1 MSLACF
7 ARLPALLLW
16 LCCLFWAPAVLAQS
30 TLPDGVQVIDTVE
43 FTYWN
48 ATTPP
53 PPDTPWQTLTL
64 PYNTRDNVAGNSP
77 QAEGSAY
84 VWFRFALDQPA
95 REGRYSLYF
104 WRFNMALAVYLNGN
118 EIGGTSVREGRT
130 TMSWNQ
136 PLLVDVQ
143 QPVWRAGSNEV
154 LVRLSR
160 GVWGGSFAPVLFG
173 DAAALGEMWA
183 ERRFRQVEINEVLL
197 AFGLGLSFISFVL
210 WAIRRRDTVYLWFS
224 GMCLSWSM
232 VTLHMVTLHIP
243 MSYQHWLALIHTA
256 IDVSIFCMYGFIGR
270 LVDGVKKPARERLVL
285 AWAVLASATHFLVP
299 SAYFWGAAYSMH
311 LLGTAALALIV
322 VRVAMIALRE
332 RRLQAIIVSTAILLQ
347 ILLFSHNVYLMFFTN
362 SARWEGNMF
371 YAHFGIPM
379 LFLIFVGTLLMRFSS
394 ALSMAETLNR
404 DLESKVES
412 SRQLIERSFA
422 ERRALEIRQAA
433 EQERLKIYRDL
444 HDDVGSKL
452 LSIVHADR
460 DSKLGHMARSAL
472 ESLRQAVSRANT
484 PDQSLSGFL
493 NDIREETELRLRGSG
508 HEVQW
513 QQPAQVPELIIPS
526 AIAFNLNRI
535 LKELVSNII
544 RHASAEEVRVQV
556 EFLPTQWNIL
566 IEDNGLGFQRHAVQ
580 GNGLYNIE
588 TRAAEIG
595 AHVRWQGE
603 LQRGTLCHVSLPFH
617 LLRPTSPLL

>member
-460 DSKLGHMARSAL
+460 DSKLGHMARAAL

-493 NDIREETELRLRGSG
+493 RDIREETELRLHGSG
-508 HEVQW
+508 HEVHW
-513 QQPAQVPELIIPS
+513 QQPEQVPELIIPS

-544 RHASAEEVRVQV
+544 RHASAEQVQVQV

-580 GNGLYNIE
+580 GNGLHNID
-588 TRAAEIG
+588 TRAIEIG
-595 AHVRWQGE
+595 AHVLWQGE
-603 LQRGTLCHVSLPFH
+603 LHRGTRCLVSLPFH
-617 LLRPTSPLL
+617 LLRPTSPLA